1 MIPKYE
7 SHHPVCLDVEWLL
20 PTLFD
25 ASLLTFEPPLAA
37 LFLSARSPRI
47 GQKSGNHLS
56 DHSDAIALRQIIVL
70 ALDRARDNLA
80 PAGRS
85 TPVDAP
91 ALLSPQ
97 RFSLVKVNGTL
108 PASETMIGAILATS
122 ATISVTRSRGARVCA
137 DGRHQ

>member
-37 LFLSARSPRI
+37 LFLSARS
-47 GQKSGNHLS
+47 
-56 DHSDAIALRQIIVL
+56 L
-70 ALDRARDNLA
+70 ASVGRLNLVE
-80 PAGRS
+80 P
-85 TPVDAP
+85 P

-108 PASETMIGAILATS
+108 PALETMIGAILATS
-122 ATISVTRSRGARVCA
+122 ATTSVTRSRGARVCA
-137 DGRHQ
+137 DGRHK